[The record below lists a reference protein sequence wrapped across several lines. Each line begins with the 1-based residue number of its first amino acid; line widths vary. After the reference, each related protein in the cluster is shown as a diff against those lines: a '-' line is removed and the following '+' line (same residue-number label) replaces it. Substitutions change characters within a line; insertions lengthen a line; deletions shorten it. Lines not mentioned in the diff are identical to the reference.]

1 MFRELKEYQE
11 IQKIYEESVYPNLEE
26 KVIVDA
32 LTEQDFTLEELEY
45 IIENIDEVLTDIYV
59 TESVEQQQLDEFAKA
74 VIPLAKRMAQGFAK
88 NVNKI
93 PVKNRLGGGGIQKT
107 IQKGKDLLKT
117 GTDKIKPFMKGAK
130 EKFKTVVNKIKPVV
144 TKNKTAVGS
153 VGALGAVTAAGVANR
168 MNASTNKDIKTGG
181 TGMSNIPKKEGDAVI
196 NSKKINPDFGKPGGA
211 STDTSSEIESSASE
225 FKANEGG
232 KVNQR
237 FKKDV
242 QIVRNSQMTGK
253 QRAQEMAKKRI
264 ADKKAGTYQKPKTA
278 QELAKERIKSKEAG
292 TYKKPKTA
300 QELAKERIA
309 AKKRL
314 SDANIKVED
323 YTPYDIVLE
332 YLLSSKQAATIEE
345 ANYIMTEMD
354 AKTIQSIVSD

>member
-93 PVKNRLGGGGIQKT
+93 PVKNRLGGIQKT

-117 GTDKIKPFMKGAK
+117 GTDKIKPFMSGAK
-130 EKFKTVVNKIKPVV
+130 EKFKTVINKIKPIV

-153 VGALGAVTAAGVANR
+153 VGALGAATAAGVAN
-168 MNASTNKDIKTGG
+168 MNASSKKDTTTGG

-253 QRAQEMAKKRI
+253 QRAQAMANKRI

-278 QELAKERIKSKEAG
+278 QQLAKERIKSKEAG

-300 QELAKERIA
+300 QQLAKERIA